1 MPGGERRAEWLV
13 GESEL
18 VELIRTRDWGRSEL
32 GPIEDWPESLRTT
45 VSLCLSSSFPINVIW
60 GPRYVQIWN
69 EAYAGVCGDKHPGEL
84 GSDYRE
90 CWASAWPA
98 IGGAFDAACAG
109 EAAYL
114 ENQPMFLDR
123 NGYLEETFFTF
134 SLSPI
139 RGESGE
145 VAGLFHPVTETTPR
159 MLSERRIRMLR
170 ELDGRAARAHTVADA
185 SRLACEVLADA
196 GQDLPFVLLYL
207 VDDDGRHGR
216 LAGES
221 GLGDAHR
228 VKPEVVDLDDAG
240 DDDWLADALRGGEPV
255 AISDLST
262 RFGAVHAGPY
272 PEAVQDALVLPL
284 VPPGASRPA
293 GVVVAGISSR
303 LPLDEVYRDFVALV
317 AAGVTNLLAN
327 ATAYERERERV
338 RALAELDR
346 AKTEFFSNVSH
357 EFRTPLTL
365 ILGPLEHELAESA
378 GVESA
383 RRERLETAHRNSLRL
398 LRLVNSLL
406 DLSRVESGPQRASFC
421 ETDLSA
427 LTAEVAS
434 GFEFAVAQAG
444 LELVV
449 DCPPLP
455 EPVFV
460 DRDLW
465 EKIVLNLISNA
476 FKHTFAGAITV
487 TLAWRDDRA
496 ELVVG
501 DTGVGIAAD
510 ELPRL
515 FERFHQVKD
524 ARSRSL
530 EGSGIGLALVQD
542 LARLHG
548 GDVMVASTPEV
559 GSTFTVSVRAGRAHL
574 PVDQIVTG
582 PRSGLDRTTA
592 TAYSDEALG
601 WLADRETPGVGDGG
615 GALGEN
621 GSSSS
626 RPRVLLADDNADM
639 RSHVRGLLEPRF
651 AVTAVADGAAALAA
665 AVAEPPDVVLTD
677 VMMPRLD
684 GFGLLAG
691 LRADER
697 TRTVPVII
705 ISARAG
711 EEAVIDGVI
720 AGADD
725 YLAKPF
731 SARELTAR
739 VSRSVALARL
749 RREFA
754 EQLQAANQ
762 ELALRVTEREQA
774 ERRVRSLNDEL
785 AAANRELASWAE
797 VIGRLAGGVAHEL
810 NNKLTVILGFND
822 VVARRIG
829 ELDPLHGAVGEIRHA
844 ANHSAALTR
853 DLLAFARRQILAPEA
868 LSAAEI
874 TAGLR
879 RLLAPAV
886 GDHIE
891 LTIEDQSN
899 GMQVWADH
907 AQLER
912 AVLQIALNACD
923 AMPDGGRLT
932 IRTTT
937 TEGLDPQTN
946 QPGQATVRIE
956 LSDTGRGIPDEVRGR
971 IFEPFFTTK
980 GVGEGT
986 GLGLAAARGIIEQ
999 SGGTLTVS
1007 STADGGSSFFIEL
1020 PQLAASTSDAIR
1032 ASLDPMSS
1040 S

>member
-1 MPGGERRAEWLV
+1 MPAGERRAGWLV

-18 VELIRTRDWGRSEL
+18 VELIRTREWGRSEL

-69 EAYAGVCGDKHPGEL
+69 EAYAKVCGDKHPGEL

-109 EAAYL
+109 EAAFL

-139 RGESGE
+139 RDESGE

-170 ELDGRAARAHTVADA
+170 DLDSRAARAHTVADA
-185 SRLACEVLADA
+185 VRLACEVLADA

-207 VDDDGRHGR
+207 LDGDGRHAR
-216 LAGES
+216 LDGQS
-221 GLGDAHR
+221 GLDAAHR
-228 VKPEVVDLDDAG
+228 IKPATFDLEDAG
-240 DDDWLADALRGGEPV
+240 DSEWLAGVMRSGEALEI
-255 AISDLST
+255 ADLSA

-272 PEAVQDALVLPL
+272 PEATERALVLPL
-284 VPPGASRPA
+284 IPPGASHPA

-303 LPLDEVYRDFVALV
+303 LPLDEVYRGFVDLV

-327 ATAYERERERV
+327 ATAYERERDRV

-346 AKTEFFSNVSH
+346 AKTDFFSNVSH

-378 GVESA
+378 GCESA

-421 ETDLSA
+421 ETDLAA

-476 FKHTFAGAITV
+476 FKHTFAGTITV
-487 TLAWRDDRA
+487 TLVWRGDRA
-496 ELVVG
+496 ELMVS
-501 DTGVGIAAD
+501 DTGVGIAGD

-515 FERFHQVKD
+515 FERFHQVKG

-530 EGSGIGLALVQD
+530 EGSGIGLALVQE

-548 GDVMVASTPEV
+548 GDVTVASTPGV
-559 GSTFTVSVRAGRAHL
+559 GSTFTVTVRAGRAHL
-574 PVDQIVTG
+574 PVDQLATG
-582 PRSGLDRTTA
+582 PRSRLDQTTSKA
-592 TAYSDEALG
+592 FSDEALG
-601 WLADRETPGVGDGG
+601 WLADADAPGAGDGD
-615 GALGEN
+615 GAPGDN
-621 GSSSS
+621 GSSSP

-677 VMMPRLD
+677 VMMPVLD

-749 RREFA
+749 RREFV

-762 ELALRVTEREQA
+762 ELALRVIEREEA
-774 ERRVRSLNDEL
+774 ERRVRSLNGEL
-785 AAANRELASWAE
+785 AAANHELASWAE

-829 ELDPLHGAVGEIRHA
+829 ELDPLHGAVGEIRDA
-844 ANHSAALTR
+844 ADHSAALTR

-868 LSAAEI
+868 LSVAEI
-874 TAGLR
+874 SAGLR

-886 GDHIE
+886 GEHIE
-891 LTIEDQSN
+891 LIIDDRSA
-899 GMQVWADH
+899 GALVWADH

-937 TEGLDPQTN
+937 TEGLDPQGN
-946 QPGQATVRIE
+946 RPGQATVRIE
-956 LSDTGRGIPDEVRGR
+956 LSDTGRGIPDEMRGR

-1007 STADGGSSFFIEL
+1007 SRPGHGSSFFVAL
-1020 PQLAASTSDAIR
+1020 PQLAARTVE
-1032 ASLDPMSS
+1032 ASPDRMSP
-1040 S
+1040 